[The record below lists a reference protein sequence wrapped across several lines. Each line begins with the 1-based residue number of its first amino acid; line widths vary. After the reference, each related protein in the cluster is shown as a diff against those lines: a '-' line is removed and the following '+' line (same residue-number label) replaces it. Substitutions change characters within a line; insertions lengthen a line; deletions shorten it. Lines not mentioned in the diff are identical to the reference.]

1 MQSQCNIVRIANPHL
16 SKKNIC
22 SYYMPHVGGY
32 AMENNSCMID
42 PGKMRILK
50 RGDCLEHVF
59 ASELYDIQG
68 QYAGSYIF
76 WYDMAQERYLKIV
89 DLDDLAEQNNTNP
102 KICRGN

>member
-1 MQSQCNIVRIANPHL
+1 
-16 SKKNIC
+16 
-22 SYYMPHVGGY
+22 
-32 AMENNSCMID
+32 MENNSCMID

-89 DLDDLAEQNNTNP
+89 DLDDLTEQDNTNP
-102 KICRGN
+102 KIRRGN

>member
-1 MQSQCNIVRIANPHL
+1 
-16 SKKNIC
+16 
-22 SYYMPHVGGY
+22 
-32 AMENNSCMID
+32 MENSSCMID

-76 WYDMAQERYLKIV
+76 WYDMAQERYLKII
-89 DLDDLAEQNNTNP
+89 DLDEIVEVWNTNS
-102 KICRGN
+102 KKSKGD

>member
-1 MQSQCNIVRIANPHL
+1 
-16 SKKNIC
+16 
-22 SYYMPHVGGY
+22 
-32 AMENNSCMID
+32 MENNTCTID

-76 WYDMAQERYLKIV
+76 WYDMAQERYLKII
-89 DLDDLAEQNNTNP
+89 DLDEIVEVWNTNS
-102 KICRGN
+102 KKSKGD